1 MSNKIYKNLIV
12 NQVDELNE
20 LNNEKIVVVTPT
32 GELKQVDK
40 SKVGGNISGFLPL
53 SGTEINQPL
62 TNTIKYNGT
71 NPIIYN
77 EKGTGIFYQNGLTKI
92 YSQYN
97 TSLAINYTG
106 NGVINEMSVADSY
119 TSLNAWR
126 TTESGDYDYGS
137 QAKVIAD
144 QVSILHNNNAG
155 GMSSIK
161 IKNNIDI
168 VSWWNDATNSI
179 SLSGEENRI
188 SINNNSEDGSQV
200 GGIYVINGNPKA
212 IKGLSDEAFIATE
225 NSDLITKEYFDS
237 NQALLVNATGGYSHK
252 YREDNPT
259 YYGGEVAS
267 NSIDLTFSTLDTT
280 TGINGAN
287 SFGAGINNIAHSTSS
302 LMLGYNSLTFAP
314 YTGVFGGDSNMIGY
328 GGDIDDLESTTQ
340 FAYIFGGK
348 SNNIIN
354 GGTSSIVGGKSN
366 TIGSFTQ
373 TSGTW
378 NSNSLIGGE
387 SNTII
392 MSEMSSIIGG
402 AGNRIATNSP
412 KTFDEN
418 SKNGFNTILGG
429 KSNSIVSSMM
439 GTRPAFASVILGGEN
454 NSAQGYYNIVAGIG
468 NYAVTLGESM
478 FGIYGTQQAPFMSGY
493 TRLPNARIF
502 NIGVGT
508 IDTPADGLS
517 VFVNGLVTAPSA
529 TNELIDS
536 ESTGKALITKEY
548 FDANKGQQT
557 TQEFVKN
564 KSGWSLSH
572 AIKNPTYYG
581 VIGLNAINLSVN
593 EFASTTGATGQYSF
607 TIGNETTAS
616 GLYSFAGGNKAIA
629 SESSSFAF
637 GTETTASSRSA
648 FAINSGTTASGLYS
662 FASGNSTTA
671 SGEASFA
678 SGYLAKANGKY
689 SFASGRSTTATGEG
703 SFVIGYKSK
712 TNGLYSFATGFANT
726 TSGDYETVV
735 GYSATA
741 MTNRVFGV
749 GCGDSEYVK
758 KDGLNVMKTGLITA
772 PSLTTTL
779 INDDTTN
786 KVLITKEYLNPATLI
801 KIFASAN
808 SEQINQIKTL
818 LGL

>member
-1 MSNKIYKNLIV
+1 MSIKINKNLIV

-71 NPIIYN
+71 NPIIDN

-188 SINNNSEDGSQV
+188 SITNNSEDGSQV

-225 NSDLITKEYFDS
+225 NSDLITKQYFDS
-237 NQALLVNATGGYSHK
+237 NQALFVNTAGGYSHK
-252 YREDNPT
+252 YRKDNPT
-259 YYGGEVAS
+259 YYTGEVAS
-267 NSIDLTFSTLDTT
+267 YSIDLTFSSLETT
-280 TGINGAN
+280 TGINGDK
-287 SFGAGINNIAHSTSS
+287 SFGAGVNNIAHSTSS
-302 LMLGYNSLTFAP
+302 LILGYNSLTFAP
-314 YTGVFGGDSNMIGY
+314 YTGVFGGDGNMIGY

-340 FAYIFGGK
+340 FAYIYGGK
-348 SNNIIN
+348 TNNIIN
-354 GGTSSIVGGKSN
+354 GGTSSILGGTRN
-366 TIGSFTQ
+366 VIGSMMQ
-373 TSGTW
+373 TSGVW
-378 NSNSLIGGE
+378 NSNSVIGGE

-402 AGNRIATNSP
+402 NGNRIATNNP

-418 SKNGFNTILGG
+418 SKNGYNTIIGG
-429 KSNSIVSSMM
+429 KSNSIVSSVM
-439 GTRPAFASVILGGEN
+439 GTRPAYASVILGGEN
-454 NSAQGYYNIVAGIG
+454 NSAQGYYNVVGGVG
-468 NYAVTLGESM
+468 NYAVTLGETL
-478 FGIYGTQQAPFMSGY
+478 FGIYGTQQAPFMSGFN
-493 TRLPNARIF
+493 RLQNARIF
-502 NIGVGT
+502 NVGVGT
-508 IDTPADGLS
+508 IEDPADGLS
-517 VFVNGLVTAPSA
+517 AFVSGLITAPSL

-536 ESTGKALITKEY
+536 ETTGKTLITKEY
-548 FDANKGQQT
+548 FDANKGQQN
-557 TQEFVKN
+557 EAGLVKN
-564 KSGWSLSH
+564 GAGYSNVYALN
-572 AIKNPTYYG
+572 NPTLFAK
-581 VIGLNAINLSVN
+581 IGGNAIHLSYHNQFVTN
-593 EFASTTGATGQYSF
+593 KEGVTGATGTGAVTFGSD
-607 TIGNETTAS
+607 TTAS
-616 GLYSFAGGNKAIA
+616 GSTSFACGIGTTANAM
-629 SESSSFAF
+629 SSFACGSDNITNGNF
-637 GTETTASSRSA
+637 
-648 FAINSGTTASGLYS
+648 S
-662 FASGNSTTA
+662 FACGV
-671 SGEASFA
+671 G
-678 SGYLAKANGKY
+678 
-689 SFASGRSTTATGEG
+689 
-703 SFVIGYKSK
+703 
-712 TNGLYSFATGFANT
+712 NT
-726 TSGDYETVV
+726 TTIEGEMVV
-735 GYSATA
+735 GAFSTNT
-741 MTNRVFGV
+741 TNRLFCV
-749 GCGDSEYVK
+749 GIGTSNYTR
-758 KDGLNVMKTGLITA
+758 KDGLVVNKNGLVTA
-772 PSLTTTL
+772 PSTTNDL
-779 INDDTTN
+779 INNDTTG
-786 KVLITKEYLNPATLI
+786 KVLVTKEYLNPNTLI
-801 KIFASAN
+801 KMITSAN
-808 SEQINQIKTL
+808 SEQINQIKSL
-818 LGL
+818 LGI